1 MAYKALGLSADK
13 SHLMNPSVSVKIC
26 FVKSVKFEGRNN
38 MSTLVIVGA
47 QWGDEGKG
55 KITDYLAETA
65 EVVVRY
71 QGGNNA
77 GHTVEV
83 NDKKYKLHLIPSG
96 ILYDDK
102 LNVVGN
108 GVAFDPKA
116 FFEEIGYLENL
127 GIRVDS
133 DKLIVSDRAHLI
145 MPYHKILD
153 QLKEKARGKN
163 DIGTTGKGIGPCYTD
178 KFERSGIR
186 VCDLMHAESFREKLE
201 ENLRQK
207 NDYIVKLLDGE
218 ALDLETIY
226 AEYMELAERL
236 RPYVKDSSVV
246 VYNEIKAK
254 KKVLFEGAQGML
266 LDIDY
271 GTYPFVTSS
280 NTTAGGVANGVGI
293 GPNMIEKAI
302 GVTKAY
308 TTRVGKGP
316 FPTELL
322 DETGEWIREKGFE
335 YGTTTGR
342 SRRCGWLDL
351 VIVKTSMRVS
361 GLTSLVLT
369 KIDTLAGLE
378 KIKVCTGYMLDGQLI
393 DYIPASL
400 VDLAKC
406 EPVYEEFEGWDN
418 SVELAK
424 SIEEMHPNAQKYIA
438 RIEEVLGIKVSIVSV
453 GPRRDQT
460 FKKDSL

>member
-1 MAYKALGLSADK
+1 
-13 SHLMNPSVSVKIC
+13 
-26 FVKSVKFEGRNN
+26 
-38 MSTLVIVGA
+38 MSTLVILGA

-65 EVVVRY
+65 EVVVRF

-83 NDKKYKLHLIPSG
+83 GDKQYKLHLIPSG
-96 ILYDDK
+96 IINGQK
-102 LNVVGN
+102 LNIIGN
-108 GVAFDPKA
+108 GVVLDPLA
-116 FFEEIGYLENL
+116 FFQEVEYLKAMGLPISEENL
-127 GIRVDS
+127 M
-133 DKLIVSDRAHLI
+133 VSDRANVI

-163 DIGTTGKGIGPCYTD
+163 DIGTTGKGIGPAYTD
-178 KFERSGIR
+178 KVERSGIR
-186 VCDLMHAESFREKLE
+186 VCDLLHPESLKEKIELNLLE
-201 ENLRQK
+201 K
-207 NDYIVKLLDGE
+207 NKYIVNVLGGE
-218 ALDLETIY
+218 AIDPAGVYETYLE
-226 AEYMELAERL
+226 LGERL
-236 RPYVKDSSVV
+236 RPYVKDTSVV
-246 VYNEIKAK
+246 IYNEIRNK

-280 NTTAGGVANGVGI
+280 NTTAGGVASGSGI

-316 FPTELL
+316 FPTELE
-322 DETGEWIREKGFE
+322 DATGEWIREKGHE

-351 VIVKTSMRVS
+351 VIVKTSIRVS

-369 KIDTLAGLE
+369 KIDTLSGLE
-378 KIKVCTGYMLDGQLI
+378 KVKVCVGYRLGEEII
-393 DYIPASL
+393 DYVPASL
-400 VDLAKC
+400 VDLARC
-406 EPVYEEFEGWDN
+406 EPIYEEFEGWDD
-418 SVELAK
+418 SVQDAK
-424 SIEEMHPNAQKYIA
+424 SYQEMHPNAKIYIE
-438 RIEEVLGIKVSIVSV
+438 RIEELLDIKCSIISV

-460 FKKDSL
+460 FQKDSL